1 MSITS
6 ISSAT
11 VAGGADSSLSQLS
24 QDYETFLQLMVAQ
37 IQNQDPLEPMDS
49 TEFIS
54 QIATLTQVEQ
64 SVNTNSQLEQLR
76 STLALTASM
85 SEATLIGR
93 TVTVPSST
101 IKIDSVGTPVS
112 FSYEIEGEA
121 SSATAII
128 SDAEG
133 NVLRT
138 IEGLPGT
145 AGTLNMVTWD
155 GLDTNG
161 APMPVGTYQISLAAE
176 DGTGGYN
183 TYIRDTVESVS
194 YVGGEQLLNL
204 RNGVEANSGDIVMIE

>member
-93 TVTVPSST
+93 AVTVPSTT
-101 IKIDSVGTPVS
+101 IQIESAGTPAS

-133 NVLRT
+133 NVLRA

-155 GLDTNG
+155 GLDATG
-161 APMPVGTYQISLAAE
+161 ALVPAGTYQISLAAE

-204 RNGVEANSGDIVMIE
+204 RNGVEAYSGDIVKIE